1 MVEANGTAELPA
13 AAKRSAE
20 KIALLNAIRHSGKAD
35 LGAVI
40 SKVIGEFPDL
50 KKSARVVA
58 SVAGETVRK
67 VNSMSVQQ
75 QEALLKEKY
84 PEALAEQKAPTEREG
99 LPPLSNAVRGSVVLR
114 LPPEP
119 SGYMHIGHA
128 MAGMINYVYKVTYEG
143 KLWLRFEDTNPKKVE
158 KRFYESFREGY
169 GWLGIEWDAEK
180 NVSSDVD
187 LIYEYGRKLLVM
199 GEAYACTCD
208 AEKVKKLR
216 FDGVACEHREQT
228 PEKNLSLWNEM
239 LAKKFKEGEIIIRLK
254 GDLGSLDYSMRDPNI
269 FRVVE
274 QEHPLT
280 GTKYTVWPV
289 YDFEVV
295 IEDELCRVSHILRS
309 SEFHVQLQDRLRELF
324 SFGKIEVI
332 QFSRFNFKGT
342 PVQKRLLRPLVQ
354 DHLVEGW
361 DDPRMPTIEGIRRRG
376 IIPEAIR
383 QFTLQVGYTKSEH
396 EYDWSLLFA
405 VNRKLLDPVSKRLF
419 FVPNPSSLEIEGSS
433 PMEVNVPFHPE
444 KDLGKRTIK
453 VGNVVHIP
461 IEDIG
466 KIKVG
471 ETFRLMDLY
480 NVKLLSKEG
489 EKARASYA
497 GDELVR
503 ESRKVQ
509 WVSTDNLKLRVL
521 EPSELYRSD
530 GTFNTDSL
538 TTREGLVEPSFA
550 KLEVGDIIQFPRYGF
565 CRVDSRDTCVL
576 THK

>member
-1 MVEANGTAELPA
+1 VVETNEAPELPE
-13 AAKRSAE
+13 AAKKSAE

-35 LGAVI
+35 VGAVV
-40 SKVIGEFPDL
+40 SKVIGEFPEF
-50 KKSARVVA
+50 KKSARAVA
-58 SVAGETVRK
+58 AIAGETVRR
-67 VNSMSVQQ
+67 VNSMSSQQ
-75 QEALLKEKY
+75 QEALLNEQY
-84 PEALAEQKAPTEREG
+84 PEALAEQKAPTERVG
-99 LPPLSNAVRGSVVLR
+99 LPPLPNAVRGSVVLR

-128 MAGMINYVYKVTYEG
+128 MAGMINYVYRETYAG

-158 KRFYESFREGY
+158 KRYYESFREGY
-169 GWLGIEWDAEK
+169 RWLGIKWDVEK
-180 NVSSDVD
+180 NVSSDLD
-187 LIYEYGRKLLVM
+187 LIYDYGRKLLEM
-199 GEAYACTCD
+199 GDAYACTCD

-216 FDGVACEHREQT
+216 FDGVACEHRGQA
-228 PEKNLSLWNEM
+228 PDKNLSLWDAM
-239 LAKKFKEGEIIIRLK
+239 LAKKFREGETIIRLK
-254 GDLGSLDYSMRDPNI
+254 GDLGNLDYSMRDPNI

-274 QEHPLT
+274 HEHPLT
-280 GTKYTVWPV
+280 GNRYTVWPV

-295 IEDELCRVSHILRS
+295 IEDEICSISHILRS
-309 SEFHVQLQDRLRELF
+309 SEFHVQLQERLRELF

-354 DHLVEGW
+354 DHLVDGW

-383 QFTLQVGYTKSEH
+383 LFTLQVGYTKSEH

-419 FVPNPSSLEIEGSS
+419 FVPNPGRLEIEGSS
-433 PMEVNVPFHPE
+433 PMEVSIPFHPE
-444 KDLGKRTIK
+444 NDLGKRTVK
-453 VGNVVHIP
+453 VGNLVHIP
-461 IEDIG
+461 LEDLG

-471 ETFRLMDLY
+471 ETFRLMELY
-480 NVKLLSKEG
+480 NVKLLSNDG
-489 EKARASYA
+489 ENARASYA

-509 WVSTDNLKLRVL
+509 WVTPDNLKLRVL
-521 EPSELYRSD
+521 EPSELYRDD
-530 GTFNTDSL
+530 GTLNADSL
-538 TTREGLVEPSFA
+538 ITREGLVEPSFA
-550 KLEVGDIIQFPRYGF
+550 ELAVGDMIQFPRYGF

-576 THK
+576 AHK